1 MPTQTVRHMAQA
13 KLLVMA
19 PNITQSHGTSTNALE
34 LVGKAL
40 QAARIASVPVVFALS
55 RRGIGQVGA
64 APSMHIAL
72 SLQGGAIDAHR
83 LSPVRPLRS
92 LPTLLDST
100 PTRHQPCTPHAP
112 PTCANARRGRG
123 ES

>member
-1 MPTQTVRHMAQA
+1 MPTQTVRHMGQA

-19 PNITQSHGTSTNALE
+19 PDITWSHGTSTNALE

-40 QAARIASVPVVFALS
+40 QAARIASVPVIFALS

-64 APSMHIAL
+64 APSMHIVL
-72 SLQGGAIDAHR
+72 PLQGGAIDAHR

-92 LPTLLDST
+92 LPTLLEPT
-100 PTRHQPCTPHAP
+100 PTRHQPYKPHAP
-112 PTCANARRGRG
+112 PTCANALYVRV